1 MNRYVTGLAVVGML
15 LSSLTLRAQD
25 RDDKGDQ
32 VQKVPGLELKI
43 SAKQTKYPLLL
54 GGLTGEQFRQLLKRG
69 EMGEAKMPNPPAV
82 ELTIELTNTSNKA
95 IEVYTS
101 GDPVFFT
108 LDLKGPGAVKATL
121 ARAFT
126 LEFRMPKATTIPP
139 GKSYTTK
146 LTSLTFGHRG
156 AAEGVFWT
164 EPGEYTLSA
173 TFTTGI
179 KPPPAR
185 AETDESGFARVVIP
199 SNTIKLQVE
208 K

>member
-1 MNRYVTGLAVVGML
+1 MNRFAIGLAVVGL
-15 LSSLTLRAQD
+15 LVGGLSAHAQG
-25 RDDKGDQ
+25 RSEKAE
-32 VQKVPGLELKI
+32 KVAGLELKI

-54 GGLTGEQFRQLLKRG
+54 GGLTAEEFRKLIKRG
-69 EMGEAKMPNPPAV
+69 EMGEVQMPNPPAV
-82 ELTIELTNTSNKA
+82 ELTIELINTSNKA

-108 LDLKGPGAVKATL
+108 LDLKGPGAVTANL

-126 LEFRMPKATTIPP
+126 LEFRMPKATTIEP

-146 LTSLTFGHRG
+146 LTSLSFGHRG
-156 AAEGVFWT
+156 AANGAFWT

-179 KPPPAR
+179 KPAPAK